1 MVRRYADAAC
11 LELTP
16 NRRNFISIQNS
27 RTTNSVGSTPLPVR
41 TGYERVLAYRN
52 DDMYATVARQPG
64 KVVSKT
70 NKVIVVEY
78 QDNTKQ
84 EIEIGLRYGEWSG
97 KTMPHDV
104 ITDLKVGDEFTEG
117 TPIAWGKNFFTKDT
131 LTGGLIYKPG
141 VLARV
146 VLVDDE
152 DTWEDSSAIHAN
164 FAKKLT
170 TQRVDKRDIVVES
183 TQEIRNLLTVGTQVN
198 NESILCTIFNPSEG
212 SKDIFSQDS
221 LDSLKDFT
229 SNSPQAKANGVIT
242 EIEVY
247 YTGQLEDM
255 SETLQDIVE
264 ASNMRL
270 YKLNKALKK
279 PALDGRVDVGT
290 RFSGTVLNMD
300 MALIRIKILTSEEMD
315 IGSKLVVCHQMK
327 SVVGRKIVTRLET
340 ENGEP
345 IDVKFSNTSFS
356 NRIVDSGNQV
366 GTTSVL
372 CVAATKAF
380 IAAYRGNKK

>member
-1 MVRRYADAAC
+1 MVRGYTDAVYP
-11 LELTP
+11 ERTP

-27 RTTNSVGSTPLPVR
+27 RTTNSAGSTPLPVR
-41 TGYERVLAYRN
+41 TGYERVLAYRQN
-52 DDMYATVARQPG
+52 DIYATVARQGG
-64 KVVSKT
+64 KVTAKT
-70 NKVIVVEY
+70 SKVIVVEY
-78 QDNTKQ
+78 DDGSKQ

-104 ITDLKVGDEFTEG
+104 ITDLKVGDVFKEG
-117 TPIAWGKNFFTKDT
+117 TPIAWGKNFFTKDV

-152 DTWEDSSAIHAN
+152 DTWEDSSAITTN
-164 FAKKLT
+164 LAKKLV

-183 TQEIRNLLTVGTQVN
+183 TQEIRNLLNVGTEVGM
-198 NESILCTIFNPSEG
+198 ESILCTIFNPSEG
-212 SKDIFSQDS
+212 NKEIFSQDS

-229 SNSPQAKANGVIT
+229 SNSPKATANGVIT
-242 EIEVY
+242 DIEVY
-247 YTGQLEDM
+247 YTGQIEDM
-255 SETLQDIVE
+255 SDTLQDIVE
-264 ASNMRL
+264 TSNARL

-300 MALIRIKILTSEEMD
+300 MVLIRVRILTSEEMD
-315 IGSKLVVCHQMK
+315 VGSKVVFCHQMK
-327 SVVGRKIVTRLET
+327 SVVGRKIVDRLET
-340 ENGEP
+340 EDGEP
-345 IDVKFSNTSFS
+345 IDAKFSNTSFS
-356 NRIVDSGNQV
+356 NRIVDSGNQI

-380 IAAYRGNKK
+380 IAAYRGKKK